1 MPAPAAAPTL
11 ALVGSRADKV
21 ADAVAMVVRLHEAA
35 NAEAGLPPVSA
46 AFALDCRKR
55 WEESWR
61 LREWLVAQHDE
72 LVARASRVPRACE
85 AIVRMKPAFVR
96 EDGPLVRWERFVE
109 RCRAEVGLRKAEAS
123 LLRTAANYLHDA
135 GELIALDR
143 GRAAE
148 VVVLTPTWLCAT
160 LVGELFARRPPPQAC
175 AQAAAHG
182 ARDCSDRGGDQAAP
196 RREWRARRGRGDAR
210 RRAAVRARRVLP
222 HFRRAAA
229 GAATGGG
236 ADQSH
241 RAGAVL

>member
-1 MPAPAAAPTL
+1 M
-11 ALVGSRADKV
+11 
-21 ADAVAMVVRLHEAA
+21 
-35 NAEAGLPPVSA
+35 
-46 AFALDCRKR
+46 
-55 WEESWR
+55 
-61 LREWLVAQHDE
+61 AQHDE

-160 LVGELFARRPPPQAC
+160 LVGELFAPADLHRKRELRKPLLTARVI
-175 AQAAAHG
+175 AATAAA
-182 ARDCSDRGGDQAAP
+182 
-196 RREWRARRGRGDAR
+196 
-210 RRAAVRARRVLP
+210 
-222 HFRRAAA
+222 
-229 GAATGGG
+229 TK
-236 ADQSH
+236 
-241 RAGAVL
+241 